1 MSELSEPVCCS
12 ACICVGEKIKAFN
25 TLVLVCLCPENFHAR
40 SIFRFCGE
48 ENHYE
53 ILCGKTFRSSVSSF
67 LTSPGSHC
75 VMMTSFL
82 VLSDRA
88 SHNKLDIGA
97 RSTRFVIG

>member
-1 MSELSEPVCCS
+1 MLAPH
-12 ACICVGEKIKAFN
+12 AGVGEETTVKALN
-25 TLVLVCLCPENFHAR
+25 TLVLNTVLVSGKFPCTKYF
-40 SIFRFCGE
+40 SVSWE

-75 VMMTSFL
+75 VMMTSLL

-97 RSTRFVIG
+97 RSMIFVIG